1 MTEEK
6 VGTKQGTGE
15 KYDATKIKVLG
26 GIEAVRKRPAM
37 YIGDTGTRGFHHLVY
52 EVVDNSVDEAMAGY
66 GNRIDV
72 KINTDGSVSV
82 TDNARG
88 IPVGM
93 HKEMK
98 KSALEVVLTT
108 LHAGGKFDHTS
119 YKVSGGLHG
128 VGLSVV
134 NALSEWLEV
143 EVRNEGHVCRQ
154 EYERGLP
161 VTPVTT
167 LGTSK
172 TTGTKVTFKPDVE
185 IFGEQSFSFDVL
197 ANRMR
202 ELAFLNAGL
211 EIRIKQEGTEREERF
226 KFDGGIKAFIRYLN
240 EGKETLH
247 RDVIYLNAESNGV
260 QVEVALQ
267 YNDSYGETIS
277 SYVNNINTVEG
288 GTHLSGFRSALTRT
302 VNQYAKQGGLLKNN
316 QAPSGDD
323 LREGLAAVVSARVP
337 DPQFEGQTK
346 TKLGNSEVEGI
357 VQTVVNEQLGA
368 YLEEHPTTAR
378 QIASKAIQAALARE
392 AARKARDLTRRKG
405 ALTSGSLPTKLADC
419 TTKDVETSELYLV
432 EGDSAGGSAKM
443 GRDRMFQAILPLRG
457 KILNVE
463 KARVD
468 KMLNNEEI
476 RTIISA
482 LGTGIITADFDL
494 TKLRYGKTIIMTD
507 ADVDGSHIRILLLTF
522 FFRQMPELLRD
533 GRVYVAQPPLFR
545 VKWKS
550 REIYYVNERDMK
562 RDLLNLGIEGVSLK
576 GRGLEGEIS
585 GKSLRELMDLLV
597 AIEEQSAAIQRWGL
611 SLEEYLKLERDEKLP
626 EFKVLLG
633 MEERFCYGEDER
645 NAMLKEEQARL
656 GKEVVIA
663 DKDEARA
670 EAGKTEEKAEGEE
683 PEEER
688 GPEVEVLELHGAREL
703 ERVGKRL
710 KTRGFTLADCV
721 ANGEK
726 KPKQPKYVL
735 TVDGKE
741 TGGESLLEMLKLV
754 RQAGQKGMD
763 IQRYKGLG
771 EMNAEQLWETTM
783 DPAKRTLLR
792 VKLEDA
798 AEADR
803 MFTIL
808 MGENVEPRREFIEK
822 HALEVRFLDV

>member
-1 MTEEK
+1 MTTEGVK
-6 VGTKQGTGE
+6 KMVVAE

-37 YIGDTGTRGFHHLVY
+37 YIGDTATRGFHHLVY

-66 GNRIDV
+66 GSRIDV
-72 KINTDGSVSV
+72 RINTDGSVSV

-88 IPVGM
+88 IPTGM
-93 HKEMK
+93 HQETK

-108 LHAGGKFDHTS
+108 LHAGGKFDHTA

-143 EVRNEGHVCRQ
+143 EVRNEGYVFRQ
-154 EYERGLP
+154 EYEKGAP
-161 VTPVTT
+161 VTPVTK

-172 TTGTKVTFKPDVE
+172 TTGTRVTFKPDTE
-185 IFGEQSFSFDVL
+185 IFHDQVFNFDVL

-211 EIRIKQEGTEREERF
+211 EIRLKQEGTEREERF
-226 KFDGGIKAFIRYLN
+226 KFDGGIKAFIKYLN

-247 RDVIYLNAESNGV
+247 RDIIYLNAEQGGI
-260 QVEVALQ
+260 QVEVAMQ
-267 YNDSYGETIS
+267 YNDSYGETLGS
-277 SYVNNINTVEG
+277 FVNNINTVEG

-302 VNQYAKQGGLLKNN
+302 VNQYAKQAGLLKTN
-316 QAPSGDD
+316 QAPSGED
-323 LREGLAAVVSARVP
+323 LREGLTAVVAVRVP

-346 TKLGNSEVEGI
+346 TKLGNSEVEGL

-378 QIASKAIQAALARE
+378 TVATKAIQASLARE

-482 LGTGIITADFDL
+482 LGTGIVTADFDI

-522 FFRQMPELLRD
+522 FFRQMPDLIRE

-545 VKWKS
+545 VKWKG
-550 REIYYVNERDMK
+550 REIYYVNEKDMK
-562 RDLLNLGIEGVSLK
+562 RDLLNLGLEGVKLK
-576 GRGLEGEIS
+576 VAGAKEPIAN
-585 GKSLRELMDLLV
+585 KPLRELMDLLV
-597 AIEEQSAAIQRWGL
+597 AIEEQTAAIQRWGMT
-611 SLEEYLKLERDEKLP
+611 LEEYLALEKGEKLP
-626 EFKVLLG
+626 EFKVLMG
-633 MEERFCYGEDER
+633 
-645 NAMLKEEQARL
+645 
-656 GKEVVIA
+656 
-663 DKDEARA
+663 
-670 EAGKTEEKAEGEE
+670 TEEKFYYSEEELNAFLAEETERQGKELAIADVEKANGKGKEGAAAE

-688 GPEVEVLELHGAREL
+688 GLEAEVLELHGAREL
-703 ERVGKRL
+703 ERVGKKL
-710 KTRGFTLADCV
+710 KTRGFSLSDCV
-721 ANGEK
+721 TPQTEK
-726 KPKQPKYVL
+726 KPKESRFVL
-735 TVDGKE
+735 EADE
-741 TGGESLLEMLKLV
+741 RELGGESLMEALRLV
-754 RQAGQKGMD
+754 RQMGQKGMD

-792 VKLEDA
+792 VKLDDT

-808 MGENVEPRREFIEK
+808 MGENVEPRRQFIEK
-822 HALEVRFLDV
+822 HALEVRFLDI